1 MEKTENKK
9 ETLNRLF
16 IENGLLPEDVHKHN
30 HYTIITRMGIEKIQ
44 ARNKVRAHY
53 EAVVMDRDFC
63 VIKGTFSKE
72 GVPDLETFGSASKET
87 SQNKYYA
94 EMAEKRCLSR
104 GVLKICKFY
113 ELGVYGEDEA
123 DDFRKKT
130 GEAMTEPNKAPQP
143 TQEAKPAQGKGEQ
156 PNAAQAED
164 IGTLRD
170 RMRALIK
177 RPEINGEEKKKFLLT
192 INGLPEA
199 RVRKGI
205 THLEGLIA
213 ERGGVPA

>member
-1 MEKTENKK
+1 MEKTETKT

-16 IENGLLPEDVHKHN
+16 KENGLLPEDVHKHN

-44 ARNKVRAHY
+44 AKNKVTAHY
-53 EAVVMDRDFC
+53 EAIVMERDFA

-123 DDFRKKT
+123 DDF
-130 GEAMTEPNKAPQP
+130 KAPQQAKP
-143 TQEAKPAQGKGEQ
+143 VNTVEAKSTQENAPHVLVAIKELLASKSREESGVIWNQYPQFHQEKSFIEAGKAV
-156 PNAAQAED
+156 AAMYPKAE
-164 IGTLRD
+164 
-170 RMRALIK
+170 ASH
-177 RPEINGEEKKKFLLT
+177 
-192 INGLPEA
+192 A
-199 RVRKGI
+199 S
-205 THLEGLIA
+205 
-213 ERGGVPA
+213 